1 MTMITTLEEE
11 LEGEVKVLDAYYA
24 DVHPCIDC
32 RWCFKNQGCAIKDG
46 MQEIFDYI
54 QECDHIILASPVYF
68 EEITGMLLAV
78 LSRLQTYFS
87 ARYIRKEDPVPKKK
101 TGGILL
107 AAGSIGP
114 REKAESTSK
123 MLLNQLNCEVLDTV
137 YVDKTDKVPVR
148 EREDI
153 LEAVKKS
160 RKKIKRREQIKEV
173 YMKKHGFLQQVLWF
187 CWLLQQQVAEKS
199 QRKRFFQRI
208 LFPLMRRSLRLW
220 RKEIRETISS
230 R

>member
-1 MTMITTLEEE
+1 MKKTLILNGSPRKKGDTMIMINALKEE
-11 LEGEVKVLDAYYA
+11 LGGEVRVLDAYYA
-24 DVHPCIDC
+24 DIRPCIDC
-32 RWCFKNQGCAIKDG
+32 RWCFENKGCAIKDE
-46 MQEIFDYI
+46 MQKIFDYI

-123 MLLNQLNCEVLDTV
+123 MLLNQLNCQVLDTV
-137 YVDKTDKVPVR
+137 YVDKTDKVPVK

-153 LEAVKKS
+153 LEAVRNLGKKLNEES
-160 RKKIKRREQIKEV
+160 R
-173 YMKKHGFLQQVLWF
+173 
-187 CWLLQQQVAEKS
+187 
-199 QRKRFFQRI
+199 
-208 LFPLMRRSLRLW
+208 
-220 RKEIRETISS
+220 
-230 R
+230 

>member
-1 MTMITTLEEE
+1 MRKTLILNGSPRKKGDTMTMINALKEE
-11 LEGEVKVLDAYYA
+11 LEGEVRVLDAYYA
-24 DVHPCIDC
+24 DIRPCIDC
-32 RWCFKNQGCAIKDG
+32 RWCFENKGCAIKDE

-107 AAGSIGP
+107 AAGS
-114 REKAESTSK
+114 TSK
-123 MLLNQLNCEVLDTV
+123 MLLNQLNCQVLDTV
-137 YVDKTDKVPVR
+137 YVDKTDKVPVK

-153 LEAVKKS
+153 LEAVRNLGKKLNEES
-160 RKKIKRREQIKEV
+160 R
-173 YMKKHGFLQQVLWF
+173 
-187 CWLLQQQVAEKS
+187 
-199 QRKRFFQRI
+199 
-208 LFPLMRRSLRLW
+208 
-220 RKEIRETISS
+220 
-230 R
+230 